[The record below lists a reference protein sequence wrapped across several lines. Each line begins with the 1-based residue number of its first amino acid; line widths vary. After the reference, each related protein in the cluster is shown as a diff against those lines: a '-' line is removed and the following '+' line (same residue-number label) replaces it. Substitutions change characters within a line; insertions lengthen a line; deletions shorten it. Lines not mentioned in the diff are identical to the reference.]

1 MYSIDFDKSII
12 KGLELVDINDVFPHE
27 KIISKKSSTLS
38 SFLKSFNDYIIISSI
53 LCCSQSMVII
63 DGHHRY
69 FTLKKLGFKKIPVTK
84 IDYQSSIIKTGENEK
99 FSKQDIINHAV
110 TNNLMDPKSTS
121 HKIYCNKSK
130 KWEPIMLLSSLFKIE
145 VKTYQDNQL

>member
-1 MYSIDFDKSII
+1 MYSIDFDESII
-12 KGLELVDINDVFPHE
+12 KGIELIDIAKVIPHE

-53 LCCSQSMVII
+53 LCCSKSMVII

-84 IDYQSSIIKTGENEK
+84 LDYQSIQIKTSITEAFTKQEIIEK
-99 FSKQDIINHAV
+99 ACSGQ
-110 TNNLMDPKSTS
+110 LMEPKSTS
-121 HKIYCNKSK
+121 HLIYCNKSK
-130 KWEPIMLLSSLFKIE
+130 RWEPIMLLSSPFKLD
-145 VKTYQDNQL
+145 VKTCQENQ